1 MKDIKEIYGGAAT
14 YKSTSTNTLLNFLE
28 LPMES
33 KNWLI
38 TKFSDENG
46 SIDAFALSE
55 YIKKMRLK
63 TNDWNIKLLEARH
76 SPKSQIKLLTKI
88 VIEFDYAEDLICFRL
103 PEYGFPT
110 KRKEAQ
116 ADWSIISENKEYLL
130 KSEGA
135 WGEITLDYN
144 CGIIQLTDFKPLC
157 PYTYDLNSYREK
169 RKNFTTE
176 EWIDVLLAGLNF
188 NGKNMTREEK
198 LTLLQRF
205 LPFVEK
211 RLNTIELA
219 IKGSAKSYCYSQ
231 LSSYNWL
238 VGGGSVSRATA
249 FFNNT
254 TKKPGYFSKHSQV
267 IFDEVQTIRC
277 QAPEEMCGA
286 LKTYLESGEIR
297 IGNYSGVA
305 DAGLSLIGN
314 VPIGSMDVKKSNM
327 LKFLPN
333 WLKESALIDRFTF
346 LIEGKKIGRFT
357 EDRKM
362 EGWALSTDY
371 LTGILHQLRDEF
383 YYRAI
388 IDELLYVDGKC
399 DVRNF
404 EAVKKNATAF
414 LKLLFPHI
422 TNIKE
427 INIKDFKEYCL
438 KPAIEGRE
446 NILSQLRIIDEEYMN
461 VKMPIIKV
469 KGE

>member
-1 MKDIKEIYGGAAT
+1 MEDIKEIFGGAVS
-14 YKSTSTNTLLNFLE
+14 YKSTSTNTLLSFLE

-33 KNWLI
+33 KSWLI
-38 TKFSDENG
+38 SKFAREDG
-46 SIDAFALSE
+46 TIDAFSLSE
-55 YIKKMRLK
+55 YIKKMRLR
-63 TNDWNIKLLEARH
+63 TNDWNIRLLEARH
-76 SPKSQIKLLTKI
+76 SPKGQIKLLTKI
-88 VIEFDYAEDLICFRL
+88 IIEFDYAEDLICFRL
-103 PEYGFPT
+103 PEYGFPA

-116 ADWSIISENKEYLL
+116 VDWSVISENKEYLL

-144 CGIIQLTDFKPLC
+144 CGIVQLSEFKPLC
-157 PYTYDLNSYREK
+157 PYTYDLNSYRK
-169 RKNFTTE
+169 NRKKFSVE
-176 EWIDVLLAGLNF
+176 EWVDILLGGLNF
-188 NGKNMTREEK
+188 NSKSMTEEEK
-198 LTLLQRF
+198 MTLLQRF

-219 IKGSAKSYCYSQ
+219 IKGSGKSYCYSQ
-231 LSSYNWL
+231 LSPYNWL
-238 VGGGSVSRATA
+238 IGGGTVSRATA
-249 FFNNT
+249 FYNNT
-254 TKKPGYFSKHSQV
+254 TKKTGYFSNSSQV
-267 IFDEVQTIRC
+267 IFDEVQTIKC
-277 QAPEEMCGA
+277 QSPEEMAGA

-297 IGNYSGVA
+297 IGNYAGVA

-314 VPIGSMDVKKSNM
+314 VPISSMDVKKKNM

-362 EGWALSTDY
+362 EGWALSSDY
-371 LTGILHQLRDEF
+371 LTEILHQLRDEF

-388 IDELLYVDGKC
+388 VDEMLYVEGKC

-414 LKLLFPHI
+414 LKLLFPHV
-422 TNIKE
+422 TSKKD
-427 INIKDFKEYCL
+427 INIHDFKKYCL
-438 KPAIEGRE
+438 NPAIQGRE
-446 NILSQLRIIDEEYMN
+446 NILAQLRLIDEEYEN

>member
-1 MKDIKEIYGGAAT
+1 
-14 YKSTSTNTLLNFLE
+14 
-28 LPMES
+28 
-33 KNWLI
+33 
-38 TKFSDENG
+38 
-46 SIDAFALSE
+46 
-55 YIKKMRLK
+55 
-63 TNDWNIKLLEARH
+63 
-76 SPKSQIKLLTKI
+76 
-88 VIEFDYAEDLICFRL
+88 
-103 PEYGFPT
+103 
-110 KRKEAQ
+110 
-116 ADWSIISENKEYLL
+116 
-130 KSEGA
+130 
-135 WGEITLDYN
+135 
-144 CGIIQLTDFKPLC
+144 
-157 PYTYDLNSYREK
+157 
-169 RKNFTTE
+169 
-176 EWIDVLLAGLNF
+176 
-188 NGKNMTREEK
+188 
-198 LTLLQRF
+198 
-205 LPFVEK
+205 
-211 RLNTIELA
+211 
-219 IKGSAKSYCYSQ
+219 
-231 LSSYNWL
+231 
-238 VGGGSVSRATA
+238 
-249 FFNNT
+249 
-254 TKKPGYFSKHSQV
+254 
-267 IFDEVQTIRC
+267 
-277 QAPEEMCGA
+277 
-286 LKTYLESGEIR
+286 
-297 IGNYSGVA
+297 
-305 DAGLSLIGN
+305 
-314 VPIGSMDVKKSNM
+314 MDVKKSNM